1 MPDYD
6 SYRPVPRRP
15 FINREEAF
23 YASQTWNLTD
33 IELALAY
40 EEAVLK
46 NLDMHYIQNEVESRD
61 LTLDDLEEILS
72 DIQQ

>member
-6 SYRPVPRRP
+6 RYHPIPRNL
-15 FINREEAF
+15 FTNREEAF
-23 YASQTWNLTD
+23 HASQTWNLTD

-61 LTLDDLEEILS
+61 LNLDDLEEILS
-72 DIQQ
+72 NIQQ